1 MPQHKKNSALLALA
15 LLLPLTAWAQGHAEH
30 GAQNS
35 HAAHTMP
42 AATAIPTAI
51 PTATPAAS
59 HQHAGHAEA
68 MQHSE
73 HMAQQ
78 GHDAAAAPVPSS
90 VAPAM
95 DHSAHSSGSASNAES
110 GHAEADHSSMQ
121 MQGGTA
127 PADARD
133 PHAYS
138 NGLQR
143 GSGIYALPGQPP
155 LALHDG
161 LPFSSLRVDRLEAG
175 EGDALGLEGQWQRG
189 TALRKALLKFAS
201 EAEGGEVHEASAEL
215 LGSWAIAPYW
225 DAQLG
230 LRTEYQRSGKN
241 RSWLA
246 LGVQGL
252 APYWFELGA
261 TAYLGAGGRSALQ
274 LEAEYELL
282 LSQRWVLQ
290 PKAELR
296 FYGGS
301 DSANL
306 RGSGL
311 SSGSLGLRLRY
322 EVSRQLAPYIGV
334 ERSRS
339 YGNTASLLRG
349 AGEKTAQTQWVAGL
363 RFWF

>member
-1 MPQHKKNSALLALA
+1 MKQYTTFSSLLVLALA
-15 LLLPLTAWAQGHAEH
+15 LPMSAAAQDHAEH
-30 GAQNS
+30 SG
-35 HAAHTMP
+35 HAGHAMP
-42 AATAIPTAI
+42 AAT
-51 PTATPAAS
+51 
-59 HQHAGHAEA
+59 HEHAGHAE
-68 MQHSE
+68 
-73 HMAQQ
+73 HMAHQ
-78 GHDAAAAPVPSS
+78 GHGAAATPAPSPA
-90 VAPAM
+90 APAM

-322 EVSRQLAPYIGV
+322 EVSRQFAPYIGV

-339 YGNTASLLRG
+339 YCNTASLLRG
-349 AGEKTAQTQWVAGL
+349 AGEKTAQTQWVSGL